1 MQKFFLY
8 LLLITVLFS
17 SCLPKYT
24 YIVDES
30 KVDSIE
36 KSKSQLEVEKTIEKY
51 ISDKYPQKRYKS
63 CYFEDINII
72 TPKEI
77 TELKQLIEIK
87 EKLPLMEDNYR
98 EKLDSVIQ
106 STDHL
111 IALQEQQIKD
121 NNISIIYKTNHLFT
135 IADDKSISVYQY
147 DLYLDSD
154 YKIKD
159 VSIKLSTKLSED
171 EFPYFVYFVNKVPI
185 YHGVNTITNS
195 EKIYSQFY
203 TVLNNEENKEEIL
216 HHILL
221 MIQHIKKHNNFD
233 EDIFCAKYIKQWIKE
248 NGEYNMNYIPILFS
262 RINDNKIMYHKFRYQ
277 IASSQMKTVV
287 LSFEFDDNYFPIE
300 IIEYSDDLDRFF

>member
-1 MQKFFLY
+1 MQKFFIY
-8 LLLITVLFS
+8 LLLITISYS
-17 SCLPKYT
+17 SCLPKYS
-24 YIVDES
+24 YIVAETKGNPID
-30 KVDSIE
+30 KTKD
-36 KSKSQLEVEKTIEKY
+36 QLEVEKTIEKY

-72 TPKEI
+72 VPKEI
-77 TELKQLIEIK
+77 TELNQLITIK
-87 EKLPLMEDNYR
+87 AQLPFMEDNYGD
-98 EKLDSVIQ
+98 KLDSVIQ
-106 STDHL
+106 STEHL

-121 NNISIIYKTNHLFT
+121 NKISIIYKTNHLFT
-135 IADDKSISVYQY
+135 IADDKSISVFQY

-171 EFPYFVYFVNKVPI
+171 EFPYFVDFVNQVPI
-185 YHGVNTITNS
+185 YQGVNTFTNS

-203 TVLNNEENKEEIL
+203 AVLNNEDNKEEIL

-221 MIQHIKKHNNFD
+221 IIQHIKKYNSFD
-233 EDIFCAKYIKQWIKE
+233 EDIFCANYIKQWIKD
-248 NGEYNMNYIPILFS
+248 NSKLTPNYIPILFS